1 MKLAITVDT
10 VRESYT
16 LVNKS
21 AVVLGSQ
28 ELKSRIEKI
37 KDSFKKCA

>member
-1 MKLAITVDT
+1 MKLVTAVDT
-10 VRESYT
+10 VRESHT

-28 ELKSRIEKI
+28 ELKSRIEKN
-37 KDSFKKCA
+37 KR